1 MVDTHV
7 SGACRAICGGSSPP
21 IDIYFTLFTLTY
33 KGTFTIS
40 EPVFAKQICKP
51 QSTYSLL
58 NRHIFT
64 LFNAAIK
71 AQAIISI
78 INMDRN
84 NVKVCVVSLHNKT
97 TQILI
102 TEIVFFNVTTVYLHI
117 FIIEGNNSEYFSNS
131 T

>member
-1 MVDTHV
+1 
-7 SGACRAICGGSSPP
+7 
-21 IDIYFTLFTLTY
+21 
-33 KGTFTIS
+33 
-40 EPVFAKQICKP
+40 
-51 QSTYSLL
+51 
-58 NRHIFT
+58 
-64 LFNAAIK
+64 
-71 AQAIISI
+71 
-78 INMDRN
+78 MDRN

>member
-1 MVDTHV
+1 MQ
-7 SGACRAICGGSSPP
+7 AP
-21 IDIYFTLFTLTY
+21 IDH
-33 KGTFTIS
+33 
-40 EPVFAKQICKP
+40 
-51 QSTYSLL
+51 SLL

-102 TEIVFFNVTTVYLHI
+102 AEIVFFNVTTVYLHI